1 MIKQHSS
8 QLRRLMTDAEQKLWR
23 RLRTQQ
29 EGWAVLRFWNHEV
42 LQDIGVVLSVIE
54 QYCHRHPSLLHGK

>member
-8 QLRRLMTDAEQKLWR
+8 QFRRSMTDAEQKLWR

-29 EGWAVLRFWNHEV
+29 EGWAVLRFWNHE
-42 LQDIGVVLSVIE
+42 ILSVIE
-54 QYCHRHPSLLHGK
+54 QYCHPHPSLLHGKWAG